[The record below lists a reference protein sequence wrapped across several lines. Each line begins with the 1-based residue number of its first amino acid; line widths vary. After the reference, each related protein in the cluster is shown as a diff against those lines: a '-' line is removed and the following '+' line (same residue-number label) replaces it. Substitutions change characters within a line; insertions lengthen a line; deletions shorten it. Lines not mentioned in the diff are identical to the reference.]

1 MKVLKF
7 EISLVDETENV
18 TTRLACVRRLVK
30 VTDKYFHEDWAT
42 AKEKILECFEAMK
55 IAS

>member
-1 MKVLKF
+1 MKTIRF
-7 EISLVDETENV
+7 EIALIDENDNV
-18 TTRLACVRRLVK
+18 TTKLACIRRLVK
-30 VTDKYFHEDWAT
+30 VTDKYFHEDWTT

>member
-18 TTRLACVRRLVK
+18 TTKIACIRRLVK

>member
-7 EISLVDETENV
+7 EISLVDESENV
-18 TTRLACVRRLVK
+18 TTRLASLRRIVR

-55 IAS
+55 VAS